1 MPAEQRCSALG
12 VGAET
17 CPWLG
22 EGGLFSLTPLPPHPL
37 LHLLLC
43 RCCSVPWGPCGFVA
57 ALPGRWVLT
66 KKGLAQAELRT
77 RTEALM
83 CLHTKEY

>member
-1 MPAEQRCSALG
+1 MPAEQRCSAWG

-17 CPWLG
+17 CPGWV
-22 EGGLFSLTPLPPHPL
+22 GGYLLRPLPPHPL
-37 LHLLLC
+37 LHLVLC
-43 RCCSVPWGPCGFVA
+43 RCCCVPWGPCGFVA

-83 CLHTKEY
+83 YLHTKDY